1 MARTT
6 YRKTEAN
13 RAAIY
18 ARVSDKS
25 QDTEEK
31 TSISEQIGEM
41 EAYCEGKGLT
51 ITARYQEVGRGWSKK
66 RPEFQRMLADARK
79 GRFDTIVCWKSDR
92 LSRGMYPAA
101 ALMEVVEAHQIRLE
115 AVMDAI
121 DMKTFGLM
129 AAIGKIE
136 LDNFRER
143 STMGKRGTAKQ
154 GRVPTGG
161 LPYGYRIG
169 DDGRPGVVEE
179 QAEVVRRIFHMYVH
193 EGMGSPSIAVRLT
206 DEGIPTQ
213 TGKSLWR
220 QSYIHY
226 VLANA
231 TYTGTWVY
239 GKERHISTEDGTKS
253 YDQPRDTWIEVPVP
267 PLVDE
272 ETWERAQALKKQRSR
287 RARRNTKVLYMLQ
300 HLLKCGECGHNFH
313 AKSTW
318 RTTNVRNGKKYR
330 YDLPTPR
337 RYYLCN
343 GQHSMRLHCRER
355 PSIRAERLE
364 GPIWSEVKRVIQ
376 NPDLIVAGIDTF
388 DAQGGGSLED
398 EIAQAQRDLRSIQME
413 EDRAIR
419 LFVSAKITEAQLD
432 LQRKFITE
440 RLESARAK
448 LDDYLARESS
458 GAEKRRLMETVLAWA
473 RNVGQG
479 IDELTDEERKE
490 ILQIIVEKVVI
501 DSENNV
507 DITLIIPID
516 DDSLEP
522 DSPVPDS
529 PEPESVAIASNK
541 YWSGSSPASP
551 ASASTPSPSS
561 PCSGARASGS
571 SPSPSTPTTPP
582 PASCL
587 EAIIESVDE
596 FYSENLAQEVTR
608 GMREAASRGFW
619 VSSHAPYGYNR
630 GHGAGRGQEAPHPG
644 TRPGCRLPRRQA
656 HLRHGGGRKRDA
668 RTSPAPSTTRASPA
682 PGESSGPRPASTT
695 SSPTRLYT
703 GTLVWGANAKDN
715 AEPVRVEKA
724 FPAIITK
731 AQFNRVGK
739 LMRSRAPKRSPTP
752 EGSEAPTCSAVWSS
766 ARRATGRS
774 AARTPRA
781 ASSPT
786 TSASRLIKRGRTPAT
801 LPGSTPAASRSWSSA
816 RFAPTS
822 SPRGT
827 SPSW

>member
-1 MARTT
+1 MAKTT
-6 YRKTEAN
+6 YRKTEGN

-25 QDTEEK
+25 QDGEDK
-31 TSISEQIGEM
+31 TSISEQTGEM
-41 EAYCEGKGLT
+41 EAYCESKGLN

-169 DDGRPGVVEE
+169 DDGRPEVVEE
-179 QAEVVRRIFHMYVH
+179 QAEVVRRIFDMYVN

-213 TGKSLWR
+213 TGKLLWR

-253 YDQPRDTWIEVPVP
+253 YDQPRDTWIEVPVSS
-267 PLVDE
+267 LVDE
-272 ETWERAQALKKQRSR
+272 ETWERAQKLKKQRSR
-287 RARRNTKVLYMLQ
+287 TAGRNTKVLYLLQ
-300 HLLKCGECGHNFH
+300 HLLKCTECGHNFH

-337 RYYLCN
+337 RYYKCN
-343 GQHSMRLHCRER
+343 GMQSLRLRCRER
-355 PSIRAERLE
+355 HYIRAERLE
-364 GPIWSEVKRVIQ
+364 EPIWSEVKRVLQ
-376 NPDLIVAGIDTF
+376 NPDLIVAGIDTL
-388 DAQGGGSLED
+388 DSQEGGGMEE
-398 EIAQAQRDLRSIQME
+398 EIAQAERDLRSIQME

-419 LFVSAKITEAQLD
+419 LFVSGKITEAQLD
-432 LQRKFITE
+432 HQRKFITE

-448 LDDYLARESS
+448 LDDYRAREAS
-458 GAEKRRLMETVLAWA
+458 GTEKRRLMETVLTWA

-479 IDELTDEERKE
+479 IDELTDVQRKE
-490 ILQIIVEKVVI
+490 LLQMVVEQVVI
-501 DSENNV
+501 DRDNNV
-507 DITLIIPID
+507 DITLAIPID
-516 DDSLEP
+516 DDSS
-522 DSPVPDS
+522 DPDS
-529 PEPESVAIASNK
+529 PEPDSPEPDYVAVASNTS
-541 YWSGSSPASP
+541 WSGSSPASP
-551 ASASTPSPSS
+551 ASASMPSPSS

-571 SPSPSTPTTPP
+571 SPSRSTPRTPP
-582 PASCL
+582 RASCL
-587 EAIIESVDE
+587 
-596 FYSENLAQEVTR
+596 
-608 GMREAASRGFW
+608 
-619 VSSHAPYGYNR
+619 
-630 GHGAGRGQEAPHPG
+630 
-644 TRPGCRLPRRQA
+644 
-656 HLRHGGGRKRDA
+656 
-668 RTSPAPSTTRASPA
+668 RAS
-682 PGESSGPRPASTT
+682 
-695 SSPTRLYT
+695 
-703 GTLVWGANAKDN
+703 
-715 AEPVRVEKA
+715 
-724 FPAIITK
+724 
-731 AQFNRVGK
+731 
-739 LMRSRAPKRSPTP
+739 
-752 EGSEAPTCSAVWSS
+752 
-766 ARRATGRS
+766 
-774 AARTPRA
+774 
-781 ASSPT
+781 
-786 TSASRLIKRGRTPAT
+786 
-801 LPGSTPAASRSWSSA
+801 
-816 RFAPTS
+816 
-822 SPRGT
+822 
-827 SPSW
+827 

>member
-1 MARTT
+1 MAKTT
-6 YRKTEAN
+6 YRKTEGN

-25 QDTEEK
+25 QDTEDK
-31 TSISEQIGEM
+31 TSISEQTGEM
-41 EAYCEGKGLT
+41 EAYCESKGLT

-169 DDGRPGVVEE
+169 DDGRPEVVEE
-179 QAEVVRRIFHMYVH
+179 QAEVVRRIFQMYVN

-287 RARRNTKVLYMLQ
+287 RARRNTKVLYLLQ
-300 HLLKCGECGHNFH
+300 HLLRCGECGHNFH

-343 GQHSMRLHCRER
+343 GQHSMRLRCRER

-364 GPIWSEVKRVIQ
+364 EPIWREVKRVIQ

-388 DAQGGGSLED
+388 DAQGGGSLEG
-398 EIAQAQRDLRSIQME
+398 EIAQAQRDLRNIQME

-440 RLESARAK
+440 RLESARAA
-448 LDDYLARESS
+448 LDDCLARESS
-458 GAEKRRLMETVLAWA
+458 GAEKRQLMETVLAWA

-479 IDELTDEERKE
+479 IDELTDAQRKE
-490 ILQIIVEKVVI
+490 ILQMIVEQVVI
-501 DSENNV
+501 DKDNNV
-507 DITLIIPID
+507 DITLAIPID
-516 DDSLEP
+516 DDPPET
-522 DSPVPDS
+522 DSPEPES

-541 YWSGSSPASP
+541 SSSGSSAASP
-551 ASASTPSPSS
+551 ASASTP
-561 PCSGARASGS
+561 
-571 SPSPSTPTTPP
+571 
-582 PASCL
+582 
-587 EAIIESVDE
+587 
-596 FYSENLAQEVTR
+596 
-608 GMREAASRGFW
+608 
-619 VSSHAPYGYNR
+619 
-630 GHGAGRGQEAPHPG
+630 
-644 TRPGCRLPRRQA
+644 
-656 HLRHGGGRKRDA
+656 
-668 RTSPAPSTTRASPA
+668 
-682 PGESSGPRPASTT
+682 
-695 SSPTRLYT
+695 
-703 GTLVWGANAKDN
+703 
-715 AEPVRVEKA
+715 
-724 FPAIITK
+724 
-731 AQFNRVGK
+731 
-739 LMRSRAPKRSPTP
+739 
-752 EGSEAPTCSAVWSS
+752 
-766 ARRATGRS
+766 
-774 AARTPRA
+774 
-781 ASSPT
+781 
-786 TSASRLIKRGRTPAT
+786 
-801 LPGSTPAASRSWSSA
+801 
-816 RFAPTS
+816 
-822 SPRGT
+822 
-827 SPSW
+827 